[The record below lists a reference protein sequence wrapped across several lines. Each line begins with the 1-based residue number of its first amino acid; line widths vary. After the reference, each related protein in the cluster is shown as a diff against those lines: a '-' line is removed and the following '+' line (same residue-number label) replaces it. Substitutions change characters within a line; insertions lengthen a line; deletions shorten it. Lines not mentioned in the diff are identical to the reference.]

1 MREKTGSPA
10 MPTATALELYS
21 ANYFMLPETS
31 EAEEEQVWLLSYS
44 KPHFNSS

>member
-1 MREKTGSPA
+1 MREKIGSPA
-10 MPTATALELYS
+10 KPTVTALELHS

-44 KPHFNSS
+44 KSCFNPS